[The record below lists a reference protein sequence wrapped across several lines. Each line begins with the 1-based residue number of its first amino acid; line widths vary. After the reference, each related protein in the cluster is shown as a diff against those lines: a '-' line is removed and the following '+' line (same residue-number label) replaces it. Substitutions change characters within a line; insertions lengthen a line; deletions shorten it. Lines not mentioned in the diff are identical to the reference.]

1 MTFEVYSFRFRF
13 LAREPIAFA
22 PGGAAN
28 ILRGGFGSALRK
40 IACSPGCP
48 GRERGKINGC
58 ELRGSC
64 AYARIFEPAA
74 FGAGPSGLADW
85 PRPFVFRASHLDG
98 LSVAAGEPFWFDVN
112 LFEPRE
118 PIVHYFER
126 AFAEMGCQGFGPRR
140 SAAELLDVQ
149 PVGCDARVSDGA
161 AISIPLA
168 SGVGGAHRLVVE
180 FRTPTE
186 LKSVH
191 GLAATPEFGILF
203 ARARDRVSALRSL
216 YGSGPLDIDFRG
228 MGERAGAVRMSRC
241 QVQELEL
248 TRRSS
253 RNGQIH
259 SLGGF
264 VGVAEYEGEVGEFL
278 PYLQAARWTGV
289 GRQCVWGK
297 GEIHA
302 GVI

>member
-1 MTFEVYSFRFRF
+1 VTFEFYSFRFRF
-13 LAREPIAFA
+13 LAREPIAFG

-28 ILRGGFGSALRK
+28 ILRGGFGGALRK
-40 IACSPGCP
+40 IACSPDCP
-48 GRERGKINGC
+48 GQAGENVSGC
-58 ELRGSC
+58 ELRESC

-74 FGAGPSGLADW
+74 FKAGPSGLADW
-85 PRPFVFRASHLDG
+85 PRPFVFRAAHLDG
-98 LSVAAGEPFWFDVN
+98 SSVAAGEPFWFDVN
-112 LFEPRE
+112 LFETRE
-118 PIVHYFER
+118 PILHYFES
-126 AFAEMGCQGFGPRR
+126 AFAELGRQGFGSRR
-140 SAAELLDVQ
+140 SPAELLSVQ
-149 PVGCDARVSDGA
+149 PVDCEARPSDGA
-161 AISIPLA
+161 PISIPLA
-168 SGVGGAHRLVVE
+168 PGVAGAHRLLVE

-228 MGERAGAVRMSRC
+228 MGARAEAVRMSRC
-241 QVQELEL
+241 EVRELEL

-253 RNGQIH
+253 RTGQVH

-264 VGVAEYEGEVGEFL
+264 VGVAEYGGEVGEFL
-278 PYLQAARWTGV
+278 PYLRAARWTGV

-302 GVI
+302 RFI